1 METVFSKLI
10 GKQVKALFLD
20 DGKTKVVMGI
30 LNEVTENYIVV
41 EDVIIGLGSNFIS
54 CIPQENNRRMF

>member
-1 METVFSKLI
+1 MENVFSKLI

-20 DGKTKVVMGI
+20 NDKTKVIVGT
-30 LNEVTENYIVV
+30 LNDVTENYIIV

-54 CIPQENNRRMF
+54 CIPLENNRRMF